1 MSDLKPLTPLGGDTA
16 RLDQIGVL
24 RIAENPN
31 LALASLAARKGR
43 RDDVAQLVA
52 DKLDLQLPEPGK
64 SRRTA
69 THTVWW
75 MGPDQWM
82 LSADYGVHALLAQE
96 VKAIVAD
103 SASVTEQT
111 DAWCCF
117 EVSAHCEHG
126 PASSEA
132 ALYGLFERLC
142 AVDVR
147 QMVVEDATRTSI
159 HHTGCFLIRRQEG
172 FCVIG
177 PRSSAGSLHHALVEV
192 AAGLS

>member
-1 MSDLKPLTPLGGDTA
+1 MSDLKPLTPLGGDIA

-31 LALASLAARKGR
+31 LAIASLAARKGR
-43 RDDVAQLVA
+43 SADVAQTVKA
-52 DKLDLQLPEPGK
+52 ALQIELPQPGK

-82 LSADYGVHALLAQE
+82 LSAEHNAHELLADE
-96 VKAIVAD
+96 VKAIVGDA
-103 SASVTEQT
+103 ASVTEQT

-126 PASSEA
+126 PDSSNA

-159 HHTGCFLIRRQEG
+159 HHTGCFLIRKEDG

-192 AAGLS
+192 AGGLG